1 MLLLLTAMA
10 FALGAFGR
18 KFRLYTVVTIA
29 VMLAFG
35 AWSGM
40 DATRIEAG
48 LPTPWV
54 GARERIFWYAYQ
66 VWFIVLAVTML
77 RRGGPDARKRVAPSA
92 GLGEPIY

>member
-1 MLLLLTAMA
+1 
-10 FALGAFGR
+10 
-18 KFRLYTVVTIA
+18 
-29 VMLAFG
+29 MLAFG

-54 GARERIFWYAYQ
+54 GVRERIFWYAYQ

-77 RRGGPDARKRVAPSA
+77 RRGGQDARKRVAPSA